1 MIILIDNNTNNNYN
15 MITKV
20 YTRTGDAG
28 MTSLVSGNRVSKD
41 DVRVEAYGTV
51 DELNSNIGVLLHSTK
66 LDDNDIVALLR
77 KVQNK
82 LFNIGAYLAN
92 DSEGATLYGL
102 SQDDVVA
109 LEKMMD
115 EMNEELP
122 PMRGFVLPGG
132 SRLSATADRCRTIT
146 RRAERR
152 VVSLSHV
159 ASVEPLVLEYLNRL
173 SDFFF
178 VFARF
183 NNIHNQVEEIY
194 WDKEA

>member
-1 MIILIDNNTNNNYN
+1 MKG
-15 MITKV
+15 KV

-28 MTSLVSGNRVSKD
+28 TTSLVSGNRVSKD

-51 DELNSNIGVLLHSTK
+51 DELNSNIGVLLHNTK
-66 LDDNDIVALLR
+66 LDDPDIVAILR
-77 KVQNK
+77 KAQNK

-92 DSEGATLYGL
+92 DAADAILYGL
-102 SQDDVVA
+102 TQEDVTA

-115 EMNEELP
+115 EMSEELP
-122 PMRGFVLPGG
+122 PMRGFILPGG

-152 VVSLSHV
+152 VVSLSHTAQV
-159 ASVEPLVLEYLNRL
+159 NPLVLEYLNRL

-183 NNIHNQVEEIY
+183 NNIQNQVEEIY
-194 WDKEA
+194 WDKNA

>member
-1 MIILIDNNTNNNYN
+1 MKG
-15 MITKV
+15 KV

-28 MTSLVSGNRVSKD
+28 QTSLVSGNRVSKD

-66 LDDNDIVALLR
+66 LDDQEIIALLR
-77 KVQNK
+77 KAQNK

-92 DSEGATLYGL
+92 DAKDATLYGL
-102 SQDDVVA
+102 TQDDVTA
-109 LEKMMD
+109 LEQMMD
-115 EMNEELP
+115 HMSEELP
-122 PMRGFVLPGG
+122 PMQGFVLPGG
-132 SRLSATADRCRTIT
+132 TRLPAQADRRRTIT

-152 VVSLSHV
+152 VVTLARTATV
-159 ASVEPLVLEYLNRL
+159 DALVLEYLNRL

-178 VFARF
+178 VFARY

-194 WDKEA
+194 WDKNA

>member
-1 MIILIDNNTNNNYN
+1 MKG
-15 MITKV
+15 KV

-66 LDDNDIVALLR
+66 LEDKNVIALLR
-77 KVQNK
+77 RAQNK

-92 DSEGATLYGL
+92 DAPGATLYGL
-102 SQDDVVA
+102 VQDDITA
-109 LEKMMD
+109 LEQAMD
-115 EMNEELP
+115 QMSEELP
-122 PMRGFVLPGG
+122 PMRGFILPGG

-152 VVSLSHV
+152 VVTLSHTSQV
-159 ASVEPLVLEYLNRL
+159 DPLVLEYLNRL

-178 VFARF
+178 VFARY

-194 WDKEA
+194 WDKDA

>member
-1 MIILIDNNTNNNYN
+1 MIN
-15 MITKV
+15 KV

-41 DVRVEAYGTV
+41 DVRVEAYGTI
-51 DELNSNIGVLLHSTK
+51 DELNSDIGVLLHSSK
-66 LDDNDIVALLR
+66 LDDQDVTALLR
-77 KVQNK
+77 KAQNK

-92 DSEGATLYGL
+92 DRKDATLYGL
-102 SQDDVVA
+102 TQDDVAA

-122 PMRGFVLPGG
+122 PMAGFVLPGG
-132 SRLSATADRCRTIT
+132 TRLSAQADRCRTIT

-152 VVSLSHV
+152 VVTLSHQ
-159 ASVEPLVLEYLNRL
+159 AQIEPLVLEYLNRL

-183 NNIHNQVEEIY
+183 NNIHNQVAEIY
-194 WDKEA
+194 WDKDA

>member
-1 MIILIDNNTNNNYN
+1 

-41 DVRVEAYGTV
+41 DIRVEAYGTV

-66 LDDNDIVALLR
+66 LDEQDIVALLR
-77 KVQNK
+77 KAQNK

-92 DSEGATLYGL
+92 DAADATLYGL
-102 SQDDVVA
+102 SQDDVTA

-115 EMNEELP
+115 RMNEQLP
-122 PMRGFVLPGG
+122 PMTGFVLPGG
-132 SRLSATADRCRTIT
+132 TRLSAQADRCRTIT

-152 VVSLSHV
+152 VVTLARQAH
-159 ASVEPLVLEYLNRL
+159 VEPLVLEYLNRL

-183 NNIHNQVEEIY
+183 NNISNQVEEIY
-194 WDKEA
+194 WDKDA

>member
-1 MIILIDNNTNNNYN
+1 MKG
-15 MITKV
+15 KV

-28 MTSLVSGNRVSKD
+28 TTSLVSGNRVSKD
-41 DVRVEAYGTV
+41 DVRTV

-66 LDDNDIVALLR
+66 LDDRDISTLLR
-77 KVQNK
+77 KAQNK

-92 DSEGATLYGL
+92 DAKDATLYGL
-102 SQDDVVA
+102 TPDDVTA

-115 EMNEELP
+115 EMSEELP
-122 PMRGFVLPGG
+122 PMRGFILPGG
-132 SRLSATADRCRTIT
+132 TRLSAQADRCRTIT

-152 VVSLSHV
+152 VVSLARV
-159 ASVEPLVLEYLNRL
+159 APVEPLVLEYLNRL

-183 NNIHNQVEEIY
+183 NNIQNQVEEIY
-194 WDKEA
+194 WDKDA